1 MIFKFLTRIQ
11 IEKIHYGTLEV
22 LERTGVRILH
32 NDVIE
37 LLCDAGCT
45 VTNRNVIK
53 IPSAVVEQAIQT
65 APSRV
70 VLSNRLGQQVM
81 FLEDHNYYYGTGP
94 DAVNHLDAFTGQRRP
109 SVKQDV
115 VNAAKISDAL
125 NNIDFVMSLG
135 LVSNCPEQVSDLHQ
149 FKAMLENTI
158 KPIVFTAHNKE
169 NLRVIRDIGYEV
181 AGSKEKFEANPFLIH
196 YSEVISPL
204 THTPDG
210 LEKALFCAENMI
222 PLVYLSGLMS
232 GATGP
237 VTTTGAIVQ
246 ANAEAL
252 SSLVIHQLKN
262 PGAPIIVSNQATI
275 MDMKSGRF
283 CHGAPELHLAHAAL
297 ADIHHHYRLPIWG
310 TAGASDSHLHD
321 QQAAIENTLSIIMAA
336 MSGCNLIHDV
346 GLLDS
351 AMACSL
357 ESVVMCDEIIGMVKR
372 ILKGIRISDEDMA
385 IDVIHRVGPGGH
397 FISDLH
403 TLEHFRNEQW
413 SPSILVRQ
421 NFSEWEKNGKKD
433 MGMRLNEVV
442 KNILETHK
450 PELLSQ
456 EVQDFVRDIV
466 DEYENRILGG
476 N

>member
-1 MIFKFLTRIQ
+1 MIFKFLTKSQ
-11 IEKIHYGTLEV
+11 IEKIHFGTLEV

-32 NDVIE
+32 HEVIKS
-37 LLCDAGCT
+37 LRDAGST
-45 VTNRNVIK
+45 VINGNIVK
-53 IPSAVVEQAIQT
+53 IPSYVVEQAIQT

-70 VLSNRLGQQVM
+70 VVSNRLGQRVM
-81 FLEDHNYYYGTGP
+81 FLENRRYYYGTGP
-94 DAVNHLDAFTGQRRP
+94 DAVNHLDSFTGQRRP
-109 SVKQDV
+109 SLKQDV
-115 VNAAKISDAL
+115 VNATKISDAL
-125 NNIDFVMSLG
+125 DNIDFVMSLG
-135 LVSNCPEQVSDLHQ
+135 LVSDCPGQVSDLYQ
-149 FKAMLENTI
+149 FQAMLENTI

-169 NLRVIRDIGYEV
+169 NLRVIRDICYEV
-181 AGSKEKFEANPFLIH
+181 AGSKEKFEANPFIIH

-204 THTPDG
+204 THTPEG

-222 PLVYLSGLMS
+222 PLVYLSGMMS

-252 SSLVIHQLKN
+252 SSLVIHQLKR

-275 MDMKSGRF
+275 MDMKSSRF

-297 ADIHHHYRLPIWG
+297 ADIYHHYRLPIWG

-321 QQAAIENTLSIIMAA
+321 QQAAIENTLSIIIAA

-346 GLLDS
+346 GFLDS

-372 ILKGIRISDEDMA
+372 IMKGIRISEEDMA
-385 IDVIHRVGPGGH
+385 IDVIHRVGPGGN
-397 FISDLH
+397 FISDSH
-403 TLEHFRNEQW
+403 TFEHFRNEHW
-413 SPSILVRQ
+413 APSVLVRQ
-421 NFSEWEKNGKKD
+421 NFDAWEKSGKKD

-442 KNILETHK
+442 KKILKTHK
-450 PELLSQ
+450 PEPLLQ
-456 EVQDFVRDIV
+456 EVQGSVKNLI
-466 DEYENRILGG
+466 EKYEKSLGV
-476 N
+476 